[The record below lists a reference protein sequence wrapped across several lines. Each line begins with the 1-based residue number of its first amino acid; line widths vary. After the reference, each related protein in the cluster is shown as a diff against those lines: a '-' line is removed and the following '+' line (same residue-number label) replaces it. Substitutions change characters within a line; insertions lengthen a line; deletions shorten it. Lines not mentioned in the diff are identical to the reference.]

1 MRIPRHILI
10 RILIFGPLF
19 LIFGTRAIITCQ
31 NRNEAARAQA
41 EAEAERDALLKQ
53 HTRTIT
59 MPDGSTREYLEL
71 TPESAAQLG
80 FPVEG
85 ADPQGHGADV
95 GEARVL
101 VEDPE
106 QGQLVFYARP
116 ESVLGRAARFA
127 RAQLAAGP

>member
-80 FPVEG
+80 FPVPPEASAAPSPDAKADANVDAKVDANVDAGDG
-85 ADPQGHGADV
+85 ANADD
-95 GEARVL
+95 EASASAASAD
-101 VEDPE
+101 E
-106 QGQLVFYARP
+106 RP
-116 ESVLGRAARFA
+116 
-127 RAQLAAGP
+127 